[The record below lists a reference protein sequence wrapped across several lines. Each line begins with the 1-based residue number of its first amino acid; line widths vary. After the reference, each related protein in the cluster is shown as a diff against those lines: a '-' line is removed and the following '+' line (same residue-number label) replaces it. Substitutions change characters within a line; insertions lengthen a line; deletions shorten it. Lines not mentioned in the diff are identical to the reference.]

1 MLSKLFPKERHKN
14 YVLRLP
20 TLELLKKLSLK
31 ERHKNFEIL
40 NNDLNALYHLHQAET
55 KDGWVEIS
63 RELHTSL
70 QSHLRTHFLMK
81 ATDNYLFYML
91 TKTKTGKLFLFGVGV
106 FCILLVLY
114 QPFKDFTLLSFP
126 FLCLYGLCFLAF
138 FMGFFYRLISLND
151 DNVEYIAS
159 VLQAEHF
166 SLFKRK
172 PLFKIIGVGT
182 QDLYYYVAKDQ
193 IIKIYFALQLYK
205 DSLIHKFNSK
215 DNSL

>member
-1 MLSKLFPKERHKN
+1 MLLPMLELMEKLSPKERH
-14 YVLRLP
+14 R
-20 TLELLKKLSLK
+20 
-31 ERHKNFEIL
+31 NFEIL
-40 NNDLNALYHLHQAET
+40 NNDLNVLFQLHQTET
-55 KDGWVEIS
+55 TDGWVKIS

-70 QSHLRTHFLMK
+70 QSHLRTYFLMK
-81 ATDNYLFYML
+81 ASDNYVLYIL
-91 TKTKTGKLFLFGVGV
+91 TKTKTGKLFLSGAGI
-106 FCILLVLY
+106 FCVLLVLY
-114 QPFKDFTLLSFP
+114 QPFKDFALLSFP

-205 DSLIHKFNSK
+205 DNLIHKFNSK
-215 DNSL
+215 DVSL